1 MSRHPG
7 THRRRSLRLKGY
19 DYAQAGAYFVT
30 ICTQNR
36 ACWFG
41 EVVDGKMRLNVF
53 GEIARE
59 EWFRTGQIRPNVEL
73 DAFVIMPN
81 HIHGII
87 VIRGNVG
94 ATRQVA
100 PTKHPAGPVSGSIG
114 AIVGQ
119 FKSITAKRINELRG
133 TPRVPVWQRNY
144 YERIIRDELALAR
157 IREYIANNPRQWA
170 LDRENPSYAEI
181 EDAGLLRR
189 YTP

>member
-1 MSRHPG
+1 MNRHPS
-7 THRRRSLRLKGY
+7 THHRRSLRLNGY

-36 ACWFG
+36 ACLFG

-94 ATRQVA
+94 ATRRVA

-144 YERIIRDELALAR
+144 HERIIRDEPALAR
-157 IREYIANNPRQWA
+157 IREYIANNPRQWT
-170 LDRENPSYAEI
+170 LDRLNPRHAETK
-181 EDAGLLRR
+181 DAGSLRR
-189 YTP
+189 PTP